1 MWHQISWEDVM
12 AILEHIVPGMMK
24 SKLSRSIAELAEAAR
39 QESVRQELS
48 PEMAALWEA
57 LCGGAH
63 QILCQLLV
71 RNTIKQMDW
80 GLKSHRGRVS
90 QPRLMVMYWWM
101 LLYQLVLFK
110 NRGAEG
116 YSAEEHFPALYDVA
130 KRFMERAASSTQFN
144 GVAPGPW
151 EERWSSRVTL
161 EASLSLYNRTIQLL
175 GLYNDT
181 NLMINRVSLFTTAA
195 ERAYDVAV
203 KKGLTGRMEAN

>member
-1 MWHQISWEDVM
+1 
-12 AILEHIVPGMMK
+12 MMK
-24 SKLSRSIAELAEAAR
+24 SKLRRSIVELAEVARQEAAR
-39 QESVRQELS
+39 QELS
-48 PEMAALWEA
+48 PKTAALWEA

-63 QILCQLLV
+63 DVLSQLLV

-90 QPRLMVMYWWM
+90 QPRLVIMYWWM

-116 YSAEEHFPALYDVA
+116 YSAEEHFPLLYGVA
-130 KRFMERAASSTQFN
+130 QRFVERAASSTRSN
-144 GVAPGPW
+144 GVAPDPW

-195 ERAYDVAV
+195 ERAYDAAV
-203 KKGLTGRMEAN
+203 KKGLADRAEAK